1 MVPANVRKDPP
12 AQQTAA
18 AIMHQSCNRLQSCI
32 LIIYHMILYVFM
44 LETVMA
50 ICCTVTPWF
59 NMRQFV
65 QDSGYAEG
73 VLQLAES
80 ELDSCTQEL
89 KARDLTKCEQLAGDE
104 LTGLNRFKSVSSEN
118 KFGTPEIFELPA
130 CLEAMSSEDVDSLQ
144 VELGCPWESIAR
156 AWINMNKSFVQIY
169 AIYADPIYQGLRRK
183 SKPSPELS
191 RALPSSQ
198 IFSSDLFGTYRNWWW
213 FIFGDTKVT
222 RWLEVEQ
229 LRQIHQSY
237 STVCLVC
244 FLGSIFTF
252 KVDQRSS

>member
-1 MVPANVRKDPP
+1 
-12 AQQTAA
+12 
-18 AIMHQSCNRLQSCI
+18 
-32 LIIYHMILYVFM
+32 
-44 LETVMA
+44 
-50 ICCTVTPWF
+50 
-59 NMRQFV
+59 MRQFV

-156 AWINMNKSFVQIY
+156 A
-169 AIYADPIYQGLRRK
+169 
-183 SKPSPELS
+183 
-191 RALPSSQ
+191 
-198 IFSSDLFGTYRNWWW
+198 
-213 FIFGDTKVT
+213 
-222 RWLEVEQ
+222 
-229 LRQIHQSY
+229 
-237 STVCLVC
+237 
-244 FLGSIFTF
+244 
-252 KVDQRSS
+252 